1 MMCAEAYQFDDIG
14 FFVNPYQQ
22 EIILNVALHA
32 AFVVAMK
39 LVGFVVRWYR
49 LLIG

>member
-1 MMCAEAYQFDDIG
+1 MCTKAYQLYDVALG
-14 FFVNPYQQ
+14 VNPYQK